1 MLYSMVHLG
10 QKTSLFEQ
18 LQLTLLWDRA
28 DLADEQI
35 LSKASEMS
43 LVNERKEFAF
53 KVSLCYCE

>member
-1 MLYSMVHLG
+1 MVHLG

-53 KVSLCYCE
+53 KVSLCYRE